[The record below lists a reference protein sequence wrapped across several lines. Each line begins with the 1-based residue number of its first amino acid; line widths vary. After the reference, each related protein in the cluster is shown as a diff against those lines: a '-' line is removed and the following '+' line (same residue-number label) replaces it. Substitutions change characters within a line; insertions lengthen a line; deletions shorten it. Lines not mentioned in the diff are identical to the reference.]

1 MRKIALL
8 GLALIAT
15 QGCATVPQTASRPG
29 LTPDR
34 LVLLMRHGVRPPT
47 KNPPMKPGVA
57 ADPWPSWDVPP
68 GDLTHH
74 GAAAIRLVGAFDA
87 RVLAAGL
94 VGGGCPSPGTVAVYS
109 DSDQRTIATGDAWL
123 AGFAP
128 GCAIA
133 NHHKPQD
140 TPDPLFSPLDLG
152 GIAYDPARA
161 DAAVNA
167 GLGPGGITAVE
178 AKQRD
183 VLARLDAIYCGP
195 RPKGACGFS
204 GKPTRI
210 DPPRAGEKPGFS
222 GALDLGSTA
231 GQILLLEYAD
241 GKPMAEVGWG
251 RATKADIALAGRL
264 HAVEYS
270 VLARPLYV
278 AASNSALVVPK
289 MLDWLT
295 APDGPRVGM
304 IVGHD
309 TQLAAL
315 AGLLDLHWQVP
326 GFAADDPSP
335 GQAIG
340 FERLH
345 DAGGRAYVRIV
356 LRAQGLDQIRDL
368 APLDDA
374 APATVETLPV
384 TGCADPC
391 PLDRFTA
398 IVRQRLDRAPQ

>member
-1 MRKIALL
+1 MRRALL
-8 GLALIAT
+8 AAMLLAAS
-15 QGCATVPQTASRPG
+15 GCATVAPEATTPG

-34 LVLLMRHGVRPPT
+34 IVLLMRHGVRPPT
-47 KNPPMKPGVA
+47 KNPPMKAGIA

-68 GDLTHH
+68 GHLTRH
-74 GAAAIRLVGAFDA
+74 GAEAIRLVGAFDA

-94 VGGGCPSPGTVAVYS
+94 AGPGCPAPGAVAVYS
-109 DSDQRTIATGDAWL
+109 DSDQRTIATGDAWI

-128 GCAIA
+128 GCTVA
-133 NHHKPQD
+133 NEHKPQD
-140 TPDPLFSPLDLG
+140 TPDPLFSPLDMG

-161 DAAVNA
+161 DAAVKA
-167 GLGPGGITAVE
+167 GLGAGGIAAVE

-195 RPKGACGFS
+195 RPRRACGLS
-204 GKPTRI
+204 GTPTRL
-210 DPPRAGEKPGFS
+210 DPPEPGKKPGFS

-251 RATKADIALAGRL
+251 RASKADIALAGRL

-295 APDGPRVGM
+295 APAGPKVGM

-315 AGLLDLHWQVP
+315 AGLLDLHWQTP

-345 DAGGRAYVRIV
+345 DANGREYARIV

-374 APATVETLPV
+374 APATVETLPIP
-384 TGCADPC
+384 GCADPC

-398 IVRQRLDRAPQ
+398 IVRQRLDRTAR